1 MFIRRLPK
9 FNYHTPAS
17 ISEALELLSAHGR
30 DAKLLAGGTDLL
42 LAMKK
47 RASVPSHLIN
57 LKTIPGLSGITADA
71 KGITIG
77 ALTTI
82 AEIERSALVQET
94 YSPLGDAAC
103 VMASPQIRTL
113 ATVGGNLVS
122 AVPSADMAPPLMVL
136 SAQVHITGL
145 SGERTCPVES
155 LFAGP
160 SACTLGP
167 TDILTRIT
175 IPAPKGKGVYLKLM
189 RRGALDLALV
199 GVAAYVS
206 LDANG
211 MCKDVRIALG
221 AVAPTPIRA
230 AAAEG
235 VVRNKDLTEG
245 LAAEAGKV
253 SGAECKPITDIRAT
267 QGYRRSMVEVLTKRA
282 LLQTLDRLREE
293 PRASANGR
301 RWSAR
306 GFFQGKSPL

>member
-9 FNYHTPAS
+9 FNYHTPTT

-30 DAKLLAGGTDLL
+30 EAKLLAGGTDLL

-77 ALTTI
+77 ALTPI

-94 YSPLGDAAC
+94 YSPLGDAAR

-160 SACTLGP
+160 STCTLGP
-167 TDILTRIT
+167 TDIVTRIT
-175 IPAPKGKGVYLKLM
+175 IPAPKGRGVYLKLM

-206 LDANG
+206 LDANRV
-211 MCKDVRIALG
+211 CDDVRIALG

-230 AAAEG
+230 VAAEA
-235 VVRNKDLTEG
+235 VLRSKALTEG

-253 SGAECKPITDIRAT
+253 AGAECKPITDIRAT

-282 LLQTLDRLREE
+282 LLQTLDRL
-293 PRASANGR
+293 NKG
-301 RWSAR
+301 
-306 GFFQGKSPL
+306 GIQ

>member
-9 FNYHTPAS
+9 FNYHTPTT
-17 ISEALELLSAHGR
+17 ISEALELLSVHGR

-57 LKTIPGLSGITADA
+57 LKTIPGLSGIRADA

-82 AEIERSALVQET
+82 AEIERSALVQEV
-94 YSPLGDAAC
+94 YSPLGDAAR

-113 ATVGGNLVS
+113 ATIGGNLVS

-160 SACTLGP
+160 STCTLGP
-167 TDILTRIT
+167 TDIVTHIT

-206 LDANG
+206 LDANRV
-211 MCKDVRIALG
+211 CNDVRIALG

-235 VVRNKDLTEG
+235 VLRRKALTEG

-293 PRASANGR
+293 PRASA
-301 RWSAR
+301 R

>member
-9 FNYHTPAS
+9 FSYHTPGS
-17 ISEALELLSAHGR
+17 VSEALELLSAYGS
-30 DAKLLAGGTDLL
+30 DAKMLAGGTDLL

-47 RASVPSHLIN
+47 RATIPTHVIN
-57 LKTIPGLSGITADA
+57 LKTIPGFSGITADA
-71 KGITIG
+71 KGLTIG
-77 ALTTI
+77 SLTTI
-82 AEIERSALVQET
+82 AEIERSDLIRET
-94 YSPLGDAAC
+94 YSPLWDAAC

-145 SGERTCPVES
+145 SGERTCSVES

-160 SACTLGP
+160 SACSLGP
-167 TDILTRIT
+167 TEIVTRIT

-206 LDANG
+206 RDAKKVCNEV
-211 MCKDVRIALG
+211 KIALG

-235 VVRNKDLTEG
+235 VLRGKVLTER
-245 LAAEAGKV
+245 LAVEAGKV
-253 SGAECKPITDIRAT
+253 AGAECKPITDIRAT
-267 QGYRRSMVEVLTKRA
+267 QSYRAHMVEVLTKRA
-282 LLQTLDRLREE
+282 LLQTLDRL
-293 PRASANGR
+293 N
-301 RWSAR
+301 
-306 GFFQGKSPL
+306 QGGIQ

>member
-160 SACTLGP
+160 STCTLGP

-235 VVRNKDLTEG
+235 VVRNKALTEG

>member
-9 FNYHTPAS
+9 FDYHTPAS

-30 DAKLLAGGTDLL
+30 DARLLAGGTDLL
-42 LAMKK
+42 VAMKK

-57 LKTIPGLSGITADA
+57 LKTIAGLSGITADA

-82 AEIERSALVQET
+82 AEIERSALVSET
-94 YSPLGDAAC
+94 YSPLWDAAC
-103 VMASPQIRTL
+103 VMASPQVRTL
-113 ATVGGNLVS
+113 ATVGGNLAS

-160 SACTLGP
+160 SASTLGP
-167 TDILTRIT
+167 TDIVTRIT
-175 IPAPKGKGVYLKLM
+175 IPAPEGRGVYLKLM

-199 GVAAYVS
+199 GVAAYAS
-206 LDANG
+206 LDASRR
-211 MCKDVRIALG
+211 CKDVKIALG

-235 VVRNKDLTEG
+235 VLKGKALTEG
-245 LAAEAGKV
+245 SAIEAGKAA
-253 SGAECKPITDIRAT
+253 GAECKPITDIRAT

-282 LLQTLDRLREE
+282 LLQTLDRINKGGIR
-293 PRASANGR
+293 
-301 RWSAR
+301 
-306 GFFQGKSPL
+306 